1 MLFSGVLISGLV
13 YLFLNRR
20 YETKFEYEDTSHREV
35 EFANPYFPVESGAY
49 DHAWRHVQGPAG
61 GFSVGNQIG
70 KLEYANPLPYV
81 VQNEFTSKL
90 NETSTGYAINGK
102 SGLFESRGAVN
113 IEGQRRLIESAFSL
127 DEHPRLDLTRQDI
140 TKGRHRRSEWSFV
153 PGSD

>member
-1 MLFSGVLISGLV
+1 MLFSGILISGLV

-20 YETKFEYEDTSHREV
+20 YETRFEYEDTSNRAV
-35 EFANPYFPVESGAY
+35 DFANPYFPVESGAW
-49 DHAWRHVQGPAG
+49 DHAWRHVQP

-90 NETSTGYAINGK
+90 NETSTGYAFDGRNG
-102 SGLFESRGAVN
+102 LLQSRGAVN
-113 IEGQRRLIESAFSL
+113 LEGQRKLIESAFSL

-140 TKGRHRRSEWSFV
+140 TKGRHRRSQWSFV
-153 PGSD
+153 PGRD